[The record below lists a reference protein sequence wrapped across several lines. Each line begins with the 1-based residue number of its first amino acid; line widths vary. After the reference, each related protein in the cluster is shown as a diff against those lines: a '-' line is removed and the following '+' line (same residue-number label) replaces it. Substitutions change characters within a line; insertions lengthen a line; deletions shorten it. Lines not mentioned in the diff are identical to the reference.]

1 MCVCTNTYIHIYIYI
16 YICVCIYTYIVHKYI
31 YLCETTCKNNS
42 IWYSELHA
50 RELELTI
57 IQQNIYS
64 YYLCNYSS

>member
-1 MCVCTNTYIHIYIYI
+1 MYICVCTNTYIHIYKYMCLYVYIYSIQIYI
-16 YICVCIYTYIVHKYI
+16 YIY
-31 YLCETTCKNNS
+31 TCKNNS